1 MTSLKSAFLL
11 QYPTLLAVNLC
22 FSALF
27 NSELE
32 LNEQPV
38 GTTNLIVRP
47 ARHQDL
53 SAMAEILAD
62 SFHPP
67 RGIGQWLHPLMRLGI
82 YEDLRNRLRLASNN
96 YLCLVAAIQVVSG
109 TVKQN
114 CLAGTV
120 EMALRSPGGAIA
132 PSPWG
137 DRGKQYPYISNLAV
151 KAEFRRQGVARE
163 LLLACDRAAL
173 EWGMPDL
180 YLHVLENN
188 HQARQLYLQA
198 GYKVQKVE
206 SNGLAR
212 LLCQP
217 RKLFLHKHLHRRE
230 TY

>member
-1 MTSLKSAFLL
+1 MKIAFWL
-11 QYPTLLAVNLC
+11 QYPTLLAVNPC
-22 FSALF
+22 FSSVLH
-27 NSELE
+27 SQLE
-32 LNEQPV
+32 LSEQPV

-67 RGIGQWLHPLMRLGI
+67 KGIGQWWHPLMRLGI
-82 YEDLRNRLRLASNN
+82 YEDLRNRLRLASTN
-96 YLCLVAAIQVVSG
+96 YLCLVAVMQVVSG

-114 CLAGTV
+114 RLAGTV
-120 EMALRSPGGAIA
+120 EMALRSSASA
-132 PSPWG
+132 LALSPSVWG
-137 DRGKQYPYISNLAV
+137 DSGQQYPYVSNLAV

-212 LLCQP
+212 LLCRP
-217 RKLFLHKHLHRRE
+217 RKLFLHKHLHLPQLN
-230 TY
+230 